1 MKEDKIQSNQKVTA
15 YVNGSTVEFSANNA
29 SFQKSIVV
37 LSDHKYLDLKT
48 LKIKEMDTNAS
59 SRVDNLSSVK
69 RTMKKLRRLIDTNFH
84 GGNDQLWVTLTY
96 ATDINAHNE
105 GDTAVVYRDFKIFMQ
120 RLRQRIMRVEYIAV
134 LEPQSSGRWHLHA
147 LLKSADGARLVIPN
161 DLTLELWGRG
171 FTSTKRLSQAD
182 NVASYV
188 IAYVSNLKIGST
200 TKKGAR
206 LHLYPKGV
214 RIYRRSRG
222 IINPTKIP
230 GTKEEILRKFKLNE
244 NDKRAYYERSFVTK
258 AGTEVITQ
266 TEFYDRKEVPNDVKS
281 NSDQKRTR
289 SYGVSTKSSEE
300 DFT

>member
-1 MKEDKIQSNQKVTA
+1 M
-15 YVNGSTVEFSANNA
+15 
-29 SFQKSIVV
+29 
-37 LSDHKYLDLKT
+37 
-48 LKIKEMDTNAS
+48 
-59 SRVDNLSSVK
+59 
-69 RTMKKLRRLIDTNFH
+69 
-84 GGNDQLWVTLTY
+84 
-96 ATDINAHNE
+96 
-105 GDTAVVYRDFKIFMQ
+105 
-120 RLRQRIMRVEYIAV
+120 
-134 LEPQSSGRWHLHA
+134 
-147 LLKSADGARLVIPN
+147 
-161 DLTLELWGRG
+161 
-171 FTSTKRLSQAD
+171 
-182 NVASYV
+182 

-206 LHLYPKGV
+206 LYLYPKGV

-222 IINPTKIP
+222 IINPTKIT